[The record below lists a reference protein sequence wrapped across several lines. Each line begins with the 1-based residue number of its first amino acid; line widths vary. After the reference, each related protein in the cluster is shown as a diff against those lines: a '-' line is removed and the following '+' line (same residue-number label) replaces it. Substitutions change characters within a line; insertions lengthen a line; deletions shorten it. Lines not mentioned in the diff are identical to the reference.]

1 MNTQLVDSIV
11 QIVET
16 LSPAE
21 RELVKQKL
29 SILSDFRSVIPKA
42 RLRQREASA
51 STERL
56 SQRDW
61 SESNTDLTLEDRRAF
76 LRKPL
81 AQRQLILAAQAQ
93 QMVEHYQTS
102 TEWRELMAGDIIDD

>member
-11 QIVET
+11 HMVST
-16 LSPAE
+16 LPPAE
-21 RELVKQKL
+21 RELVKQRL
-29 SILSDFRSVIPKA
+29 SILPDFRSE
-42 RLRQREASA
+42 RLR
-51 STERL
+51 
-56 SQRDW
+56 QRDW

-81 AQRQLILAAQAQ
+81 AERQLILAQQAQ

-102 TEWRELMAGDIIDD
+102 TEWQELMAGDIIDD

>member
-11 QIVET
+11 QMVST
-16 LSPAE
+16 LPPAE
-21 RELVKQKL
+21 RESVKQKL
-29 SILSDFRSVIPKA
+29 SILPN
-42 RLRQREASA
+42 RE
-51 STERL
+51 
-56 SQRDW
+56 W
-61 SESNTDLTLEDRRAF
+61 SENNTELTLEDRRAF

>member
-11 QIVET
+11 QMVET
-16 LSPAE
+16 LPPAE
-21 RELVKQKL
+21 RQLVKQKL
-29 SILSDFRSVIPKA
+29 LILP
-42 RLRQREASA
+42 E
-51 STERL
+51 
-56 SQRDW
+56 RDW
-61 SESNTDLTLEDRRAF
+61 AESKTNITLTERRAF

-81 AQRQLILAAQAQ
+81 AQRQFILAQQAE

>member
-11 QIVET
+11 QMVET
-16 LSPAE
+16 LPLAE

-29 SILSDFRSVIPKA
+29 SILPDLKLPDRK
-42 RLRQREASA
+42 
-51 STERL
+51 TE
-56 SQRDW
+56 
-61 SESNTDLTLEDRRAF
+61 LTLEDRRAF

-81 AQRQLILAAQAQ
+81 AQRQLILAQQAQ
-93 QMVEHYQTS
+93 QIVEHYQTS

>member
-11 QIVET
+11 QIVAS

-29 SILSDFRSVIPKA
+29 FALDSNNR
-42 RLRQREASA
+42 
-51 STERL
+51 TE
-56 SQRDW
+56 
-61 SESNTDLTLEDRRAF
+61 NTSSLTLDERKAF

-81 AQRQLILAAQAQ
+81 AERRAILALQAEE
-93 QMVEHYQTS
+93 MATHYQDS
-102 TEWRELMAGDIIDD
+102 NDWRELMAGDIIDD

>member
-11 QIVET
+11 QMVET
-16 LSPAE
+16 LPLAE

-29 SILSDFRSVIPKA
+29 SMLPDREWSDSK
-42 RLRQREASA
+42 
-51 STERL
+51 TE
-56 SQRDW
+56 
-61 SESNTDLTLEDRRAF
+61 LTLEDRRAF

-81 AQRQLILAAQAQ
+81 AQRQLILAQQAQ

>member
-11 QIVET
+11 QMVST
-16 LSPAE
+16 LPPAE

-29 SILSDFRSVIPKA
+29 SILPDFEWSKNN
-42 RLRQREASA
+42 
-51 STERL
+51 TE
-56 SQRDW
+56 
-61 SESNTDLTLEDRRAF
+61 LTLEDRRAF

-81 AQRQLILAAQAQ
+81 AQRQQILSTQAQ

>member
-11 QIVET
+11 QMVET
-16 LSPAE
+16 LPPAE

-29 SILSDFRSVIPKA
+29 SILPDSELPDLK
-42 RLRQREASA
+42 
-51 STERL
+51 TE
-56 SQRDW
+56 
-61 SESNTDLTLEDRRAF
+61 LTLEDRRAF

-81 AQRQLILAAQAQ
+81 AQRQLILAEQAQ

>member
-11 QIVET
+11 HMVET

-29 SILSDFRSVIPKA
+29 SISSDFRSEK
-42 RLRQREASA
+42 RLRQR
-51 STERL
+51 
-56 SQRDW
+56 DW
-61 SESNTDLTLEDRRAF
+61 SDGKIELTLEDRRAF

-81 AQRQLILAAQAQ
+81 AQRQLILAQQAQ

>member
-11 QIVET
+11 QMVET
-16 LSPAE
+16 LPSDE

-29 SILSDFRSVIPKA
+29 SILP
-42 RLRQREASA
+42 RESPDRK
-51 STERL
+51 TE
-56 SQRDW
+56 
-61 SESNTDLTLEDRRAF
+61 LTLEDRRAF

-81 AQRQLILAAQAQ
+81 AQRQLILAQQAQ

>member
-11 QIVET
+11 QMVET
-16 LSPAE
+16 LPPEE

-29 SILSDFRSVIPKA
+29 STIPD
-42 RLRQREASA
+42 REWSQ
-51 STERL
+51 STTE
-56 SQRDW
+56 
-61 SESNTDLTLEDRRAF
+61 LTLEDRRAF

-81 AQRQLILAAQAQ
+81 AQRRLILAQQAQ

>member
-11 QIVET
+11 QMVET
-16 LSPAE
+16 LPPAE

-29 SILSDFRSVIPKA
+29 SILPD
-42 RLRQREASA
+42 
-51 STERL
+51 
-56 SQRDW
+56 RDW
-61 SESNTDLTLEDRRAF
+61 AESKTDLTLADRRAF

-81 AQRQLILAAQAQ
+81 AQRQLILATQAQ

>member
-11 QIVET
+11 QMVET
-16 LSPAE
+16 LPPAE

-29 SILSDFRSVIPKA
+29 SILPD
-42 RLRQREASA
+42 
-51 STERL
+51 
-56 SQRDW
+56 RDW
-61 SESNTDLTLEDRRAF
+61 AESKTDLTLADRQAF

-81 AQRQLILAAQAQ
+81 AQRQLILAQQAE

>member
-11 QIVET
+11 QMVET
-16 LSPAE
+16 LPPAE

-29 SILSDFRSVIPKA
+29 SILP
-42 RLRQREASA
+42 REWFENK
-51 STERL
+51 TE
-56 SQRDW
+56 
-61 SESNTDLTLEDRRAF
+61 LTLEDRRAF

-81 AQRQLILAAQAQ
+81 AQRQLILAEQAQ

>member
-11 QIVET
+11 QMVGT
-16 LSPAE
+16 LPPAE

-29 SILSDFRSVIPKA
+29 SILSDQEWSNSK
-42 RLRQREASA
+42 
-51 STERL
+51 TE
-56 SQRDW
+56 
-61 SESNTDLTLEDRRAF
+61 LTLEDRRAF

-81 AQRQLILAAQAQ
+81 AQRQLILATQAQ
-93 QMVEHYQTS
+93 QMVERYQTS

>member
-11 QIVET
+11 QIVAS
-16 LSPAE
+16 LSPVE

-29 SILSDFRSVIPKA
+29 FALDSNNK
-42 RLRQREASA
+42 
-51 STERL
+51 TE
-56 SQRDW
+56 
-61 SESNTDLTLEDRRAF
+61 NTGSLTLEDRKAF

-81 AQRQLILAAQAQ
+81 AERRAIMALQAEQ
-93 QMVEHYQTS
+93 IATHYQDS

>member
-11 QIVET
+11 QMVET
-16 LSPAE
+16 LPPAE

-29 SILSDFRSVIPKA
+29 SILSDD
-42 RLRQREASA
+42 LQ
-51 STERL
+51 
-56 SQRDW
+56 W
-61 SESNTDLTLEDRRAF
+61 SESKTELTLADRRAF

-81 AQRQLILAAQAQ
+81 AQRQLILAQQAQ

-102 TEWRELMAGDIIDD
+102 TEWRELMAGDIIDN

>member
-11 QIVET
+11 HMVET
-16 LSPAE
+16 LPPEE
-21 RELVKQKL
+21 RELVKQRL
-29 SILSDFRSVIPKA
+29 SILPNR
-42 RLRQREASA
+42 
-51 STERL
+51 
-56 SQRDW
+56 W
-61 SESNTDLTLEDRRAF
+61 SNSNTELTLEDRRAF
-76 LRKPL
+76 LREPL

>member
-11 QIVET
+11 QMVET
-16 LSPAE
+16 LPPAE

-29 SILSDFRSVIPKA
+29 SILPDSELPDRK
-42 RLRQREASA
+42 
-51 STERL
+51 TE
-56 SQRDW
+56 
-61 SESNTDLTLEDRRAF
+61 LTLEDRRAF

-81 AQRQLILAAQAQ
+81 AQRQLILAQQAQ

>member
-11 QIVET
+11 HMVET
-16 LSPAE
+16 LSPDE

-29 SILSDFRSVIPKA
+29 SISSDFRSVSAKRRRCQREA
-42 RLRQREASA
+42 SRSEKRLRQR
-51 STERL
+51 
-56 SQRDW
+56 DW
-61 SESNTDLTLEDRRAF
+61 SDSTTELTLEDRRAF

-81 AQRQLILAAQAQ
+81 AQRQLILAQQAQ

>member
-11 QIVET
+11 QMVET
-16 LSPAE
+16 LPPEE

-29 SILSDFRSVIPKA
+29 SILPDFRSE
-42 RLRQREASA
+42 RLR
-51 STERL
+51 
-56 SQRDW
+56 QRDW
-61 SESNTDLTLEDRRAF
+61 SESTTDLTLEDRRAF

-81 AQRQLILAAQAQ
+81 AQRQLILAQQAQ

>member
-11 QIVET
+11 QMVET
-16 LSPAE
+16 LPPAE

-29 SILSDFRSVIPKA
+29 SILPD
-42 RLRQREASA
+42 RELLDLK
-51 STERL
+51 TE
-56 SQRDW
+56 
-61 SESNTDLTLEDRRAF
+61 LTLEDRRAF

-81 AQRQLILAAQAQ
+81 AQRQLILAQQAQ

-102 TEWRELMAGDIIDD
+102 TEWRELMAGDIIDN

>member
-11 QIVET
+11 QMVET
-16 LSPAE
+16 LPPAE
-21 RELVKQKL
+21 RELVKQRL
-29 SILSDFRSVIPKA
+29 SILSD
-42 RLRQREASA
+42 RE
-51 STERL
+51 
-56 SQRDW
+56 W
-61 SESNTDLTLEDRRAF
+61 SENKTELTLEDRRVF

-81 AQRQLILAAQAQ
+81 AQRQLILAQQAQ

>member
-11 QIVET
+11 QMVET
-16 LSPAE
+16 LPPAE

-29 SILSDFRSVIPKA
+29 SISSDFRSE
-42 RLRQREASA
+42 RLRQRELPDRK
-51 STERL
+51 TE
-56 SQRDW
+56 
-61 SESNTDLTLEDRRAF
+61 LTLEDRRAF

-81 AQRQLILAAQAQ
+81 AQRQLILAQQAQ